1 MVALPKKQKKK
12 TPKQLK
18 DILWNHCKR
27 IIRARH
33 IDTNGNWHC
42 YTCGHLIDEPT
53 KAQTGHF
60 IASSI
65 CGAFLRYD
73 LRNLRVQCYRCNIN
87 LSGNGAMFY
96 RNMVQEVG
104 QEAVDQLFIDKNKI
118 VKASDH
124 ILQLIVEYEKL

>member
-1 MVALPKKQKKK
+1 MAKLPTKPKKK

-18 DILWNHCKR
+18 DILWGHCKR
-27 IIRARH
+27 LIRAQY
-33 IDTNGNWHC
+33 IDKDGNWHC
-42 YTCGHLIDEPT
+42 YTCGHLIDEPQN
-53 KAQTGHF
+53 AQTGHF